1 MQRCLIIEA
10 EEAAGRFP
18 HRPFRVAHRLADS
31 PLFELSR
38 LVELGRSLAPDRV
51 EYNLGEL
58 DVHQD
63 PASVPGNGLSVE
75 ETIERIGQCRSW
87 LVLKNV
93 EQDPDYRALLEG
105 CMAEFRAWAGQ
116 TLGRMADMMAFIFV
130 TSPGSVTPFHFD
142 PELNFLLQIR
152 GDKIMHAFDEA
163 DRELLPETR
172 LEQQYVDPS
181 THRNLTFEPHYQ
193 ARAESFHLQPGQ
205 GVYMPVHA
213 PHWVQNGDQ
222 VSVSFSITCRSAQS
236 QRRARLYGLNGR
248 LRRAGLRPVPV
259 GASPWRDAVK
269 DTAYRAYCKARRL
282 AGGGD

>member
-1 MQRCLIIEA
+1 MQRCLDIDEQA
-10 EEAAGRFP
+10 AAGRFP
-18 HRPFRVAHRLADS
+18 ARPFRVRHGLADS
-31 PLFELSR
+31 PLFELPR
-38 LVELGRSLAPDRV
+38 LVELGRTLSPEHV

-63 PASVPGNGLSVE
+63 PDSVPGNGLSVE

-87 LVLKNV
+87 LVLKYV
-93 EQDPDYRALLEG
+93 ERDPAYRALLEG
-105 CMAEFRAWAGQ
+105 CMTEFHDWAGR
-116 TLGRMADMMAFIFV
+116 TLGPMKDMMAFVFI

-152 GDKIMHAFDEA
+152 GDKTMHAFDEA

-181 THRNLTFEPHYQ
+181 THRNLPFEPHYQ
-193 ARAESFHLQPGQ
+193 ERAESFHLQPGE

-236 QRRARLYGLNGR
+236 QRRARLYALNGR
-248 LRRAGLRPVPV
+248 LRKAGLRPSPV

-269 DTAYRAYCKARRL
+269 DTAWRVYCKARSL
-282 AGGGD
+282 AGG